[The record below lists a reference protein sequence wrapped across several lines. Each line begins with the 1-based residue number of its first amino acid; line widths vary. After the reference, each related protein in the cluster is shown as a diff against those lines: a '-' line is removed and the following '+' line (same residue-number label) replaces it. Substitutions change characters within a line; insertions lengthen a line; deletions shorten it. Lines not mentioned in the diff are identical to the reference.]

1 MKTKTLIVPL
11 MLLLMPCFLERASA
25 QDSLVDRTTF
35 DYSRMYE
42 ALNPSIVKVHADRG
56 TGSGFLV
63 SSDGLIATN
72 HHVVANSRFVAVQ
85 FSDGK
90 KVRADILVLN
100 ARDDIAILKINHQ
113 VVGSLQALP
122 LLSSEHDSTVKAGIP
137 VVAFGSPRSQT
148 FLMTQGIISKVEE
161 RVLLGDFL
169 IDHGNSGG
177 PLLNMHGE
185 VVGINTF
192 GVNRIAGAVRVNVLR
207 ETLARSDLSQLAS
220 EEPAPDFLPSLDPR
234 GFPTEVLKQKVLT
247 EKLDWDAYRF
257 DGGKFSVTVLTP
269 VLRAKAQVQDDLMRA
284 SNRYT
289 RRGKKIKDPFYKP
302 IDEPFYEWERDA
314 APELQYAVTFE
325 IKPDFGL
332 TTGSKWAL
340 GLSALGGARSVHNLH
355 LNMEFKSEFW
365 DFKVYRDGKLITPIT
380 SGRDITE
387 STLSS
392 PQATF
397 VDEAY
402 SGMYVYDPSVFLTGS
417 EFRFEVFDAR
427 DPEKVHKSV
436 TLKADS
442 KIIRQLRS
450 DFNNA
455 AER

>member
-1 MKTKTLIVPL
+1 VKTTSKIIS
-11 MLLLMPCFLERASA
+11 MLFLFLGFFVVTTSA
-25 QDSLVDRTTF
+25 QESLVERMTF

-63 SSDGLIATN
+63 SQDGLIATN

-85 FSDGK
+85 FADGK
-90 KVRADILVLN
+90 KFRADILILN
-100 ARDDIAILKINHQ
+100 ARDDVAILKINHQ
-113 VVGSLQALP
+113 VVAALQPLP
-122 LLSSEHDSTVKAGIP
+122 LLPSERDSSVKAGLS

-148 FLMTQGIISKVEE
+148 FLMTQGIVSKVED

-177 PLLNMHGE
+177 PLLNMRGE
-185 VVGINTF
+185 VIGINTF

-207 ETLARSDLSQLAS
+207 DTLARSDLSLLAS
-220 EEPAPDFLPSLDPR
+220 EEPPADLLPTIDPR
-234 GFPTEVLKQKVLT
+234 GYPTEVLKQKVLS

-284 SNRYT
+284 NNRYT
-289 RRGKKIKDPFYKP
+289 RRGKKIKDPSYKP
-302 IDEPFYEWERDA
+302 IDEPFYEWQRDA

-340 GLSALGGARSVHNLH
+340 GFAALGGARSVQNLK

-365 DFKVYRDGKLITPIT
+365 DFKVYRDGKLVTPIT

-387 STLSS
+387 ATLSS

-427 DPEKVHKSV
+427 DPDKVHKSV

-442 KIIRQLRS
+442 KVIRQLRA

-455 AER
+455 VEK